1 MGGFPPCLVK
11 DQTISVF
18 SYEGFS
24 CWPISNLNSTKNVR
38 YYWHSYV
45 DFFLHIYIASAIRKY
60 KWLLDFRFKFR
71 KIQWKLF
78 EFCAS
83 NQTTFGYYFNP
94 ICHGGHKV
102 PRSKAFCYCYLF
114 LSRKHVFWFIWLLL
128 LRGWT
133 VFSKKKNWNFLGEP
147 PVRAPQKSEKL

>member
-1 MGGFPPCLVK
+1 MFQRFYYFLAIKIVAGGKKTNSLDVGLPTLFGKRSNYFCFFLWRFPLLTNPKLK
-11 DQTISVF
+11 LS
-18 SYEGFS
+18 S
-24 CWPISNLNSTKNVR
+24 NVR

-45 DFFLHIYIASAIRKY
+45 NFFLHIYIASAIRKY

-94 ICHGGHKV
+94 ICHGAQIE
-102 PRSKAFCYCYLF
+102 SF
-114 LSRKHVFWFIWLLL
+114 LLL
-128 LRGWT
+128 LS
-133 VFSKKKNWNFLGEP
+133 FFK
-147 PVRAPQKSEKL
+147 